1 MSDGRWNAK
10 SAGEWAAVA
19 PTYVGLLIL
28 LLSFLLFAGTAI
40 FQGHGVASPAIL
52 AAAGALITAG
62 QAADVTVTLRKA
74 AAAAKLPP
82 ADSAPSSEE
91 P

>member
-1 MSDGRWNAK
+1 MSAK
-10 SAGEWAAVA
+10 TAGEWAAVA

-40 FQGHGVASPAIL
+40 VQGKGVVSPAIL

-62 QAADVTVTLRKA
+62 QAADVAVSVRKGS
-74 AAAAKLPP
+74 PP
-82 ADSAPSSEE
+82 RRGASEVEPSEE
-91 P
+91 AP